1 MLSDPRRR
9 ARYDREGENNQTN
22 HGSTTSN
29 STSGQDSSSV
39 RRLKKR
45 VVSLERQVSSLERE
59 VDDTRED
66 LAKSNSLLTEKER
79 QMKQLQH
86 KQKRIQNEIDFH
98 TERSALLEDENRD
111 QLRQIDIYERKI
123 EKAGRELR
131 DERRKSDDL
140 ARAEEKA
147 RNDIEHVKRVMSE
160 RSVCYRCNGEA
171 IDKDDCSICQGRGA
185 IQGLWTKCHNCDGK
199 GSYTSI
205 SGGGEIESCTICNAK
220 GAREGILSMPCF
232 KCKGSKQGG
241 GCSACYKGRIKGYNL
256 QLCPICKGK
265 ELGGGRECENCF
277 GKAFVSCRCG
287 PVCKGHKSNRI
298 AKPSTPS
305 SLQRKLAIMHKE
317 EKEREQDWVSTF
329 KTRNWL
335 LPI

>member
-1 MLSDPRRR
+1 MQLVNAAYEVLSDPQRR
-9 ARYDREGENNQTN
+9 ARYDREGENNHTN
-22 HGSTTSN
+22 HGSTRNSN
-29 STSGQDSSSV
+29 SGQDSSSV

-59 VDDTRED
+59 VSDKCDE
-66 LAKSNSLLTEKER
+66 LAKAKYKYSEKQR
-79 QMKQLQH
+79 KMKQLQH
-86 KQKRIQNEIDFH
+86 KIDFH
-98 TERSALLEDENRD
+98 RERSELLEDENRD

-140 ARAEEKA
+140 TRAEANA
-147 RNDIEHVKRVMSE
+147 REQTEHVKRVMSE

-199 GSYTSI
+199 GSYSI
-205 SGGGEIESCTICNAK
+205 FGGGVIESCTICNAK

-232 KCKGSKQGG
+232 KCKGCKQGD

-277 GKAFVSCRCG
+277 GKAFVSCQCG
-287 PVCKGHKSNRI
+287 PLCKGHKSNSI
-298 AKPSTPS
+298 AKPSTPR
-305 SLQRKLAIMHKE
+305 SLQRKLEIMHKE